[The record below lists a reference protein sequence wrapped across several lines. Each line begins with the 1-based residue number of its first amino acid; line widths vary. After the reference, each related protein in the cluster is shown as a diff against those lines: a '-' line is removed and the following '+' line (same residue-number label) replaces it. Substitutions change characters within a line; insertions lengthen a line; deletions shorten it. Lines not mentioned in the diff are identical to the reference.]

1 MRKTCIT
8 FLIVGI
14 IILSGIGLILAENKP
29 RTEYLRIHI
38 RANSNLEAE
47 QAVKYLVKDAVV
59 NYLTP
64 YIAECNTKEKAQSM
78 LKEQLFAVQEVA
90 DSVLEK
96 SGFDYKSNAEIR
108 QEKFP
113 TRKYGQL
120 TLDAGFYDA
129 LIIELGSGE
138 GDNWWCVV
146 YPPLCFTGQGSA
158 YQYKSK
164 IREIIDDF
172 TCDSSIKVIKSFG
185 K

>member
-1 MRKTCIT
+1 MKKICISL
-8 FLIVGI
+8 FLISI
-14 IILSGIGLILAENKP
+14 IFLTVITSTSNQVEQKD
-29 RTEYLRIHI
+29 YLRIHI
-38 RANSNLEAE
+38 RANSNSV
-47 QAVKYLVKDAVV
+47 QDQSVKYKVKEELVK
-59 NYLTP
+59 YLTP

-172 TCDSSIKVIKSFG
+172 IKKEKIYNEKDC
-185 K
+185 

>member
-8 FLIVGI
+8 FLIVAI

-38 RANSNLEAE
+38 RANSNLEDE

-59 NYLTP
+59 SYLTP
-64 YIAECNTKEKAQSM
+64 YIAECNTKEKAQNM
-78 LKEQLFAVQEVA
+78 LKEQLFAVEEVA
-90 DSVLEK
+90 DSILEFN
-96 SGFDYKSNAEIR
+96 GFDYKSNAEIR
-108 QEKFP
+108 VEKFP
-113 TRKYGQL
+113 TRKYDDF

-146 YPPLCFTGQGSA
+146 YPPLCFTGQGSS

-172 TCDSSIKVIKSFG
+172 IKKEKIYNEKDC
-185 K
+185 